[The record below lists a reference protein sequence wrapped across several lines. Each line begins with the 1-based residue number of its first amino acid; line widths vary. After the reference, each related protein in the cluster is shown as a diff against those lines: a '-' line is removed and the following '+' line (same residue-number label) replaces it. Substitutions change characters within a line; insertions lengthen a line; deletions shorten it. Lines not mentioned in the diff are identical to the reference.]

1 MSDHRRTIASIYQ
14 AFGRRD
20 VPAILAAM
28 SPEVRWQPWA
38 DNSAQ
43 RAGVPYMLE
52 QHGLDGVKV
61 FFSAVAA
68 SLQVNSMQVLDLAAS
83 ERMVVAELAVDYTVR
98 ATGARL
104 QDQMLHLWGF
114 DEAGRVDRYQNFLDT
129 AKHIRANRLLL
140 AVE

>member
-1 MSDHRRTIASIYQ
+1 MSDHCRTIESIYH

-20 VPAILAAM
+20 IPAILALL

-52 QHGLDGVKV
+52 RRGLDGAVE
-61 FFSAVAA
+61 FFKSVAA
-68 SLQVNSMQVLDLAAS
+68 SLEVNSMQVLDLAAS
-83 ERMVVAELAVDYTVR
+83 ERIVVAELAVDYTVR
-98 ATGARL
+98 ATGTRL
-104 QDQMLHLWGF
+104 QDQMLQLWGF

-129 AKHIRANRLLL
+129 AKHIRAHRMPE
-140 AVE
+140 AH